1 MSRLAHGEVSVC
13 QQGGRG
19 EPASGP
25 IELHYTRADVDE
37 EDMPWLEIDQFP
49 RGFRRRACELS
60 AGELDQLDYTL
71 PVELSVVDG
80 FAICCC
86 TQAWL

>member
-49 RGFRRRACELS
+49 GAFD
-60 AGELDQLDYTL
+60 GELASYQRENSINLITL
-71 PVELSVVDG
+71 CRSN
-80 FAICCC
+80 
-86 TQAWL
+86 